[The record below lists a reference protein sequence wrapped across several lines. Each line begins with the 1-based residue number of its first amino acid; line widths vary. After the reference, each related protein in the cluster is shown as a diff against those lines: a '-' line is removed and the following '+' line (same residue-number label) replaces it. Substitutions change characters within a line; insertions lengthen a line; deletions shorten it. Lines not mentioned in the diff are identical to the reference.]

1 LVLDTGR
8 GSGVPNS
15 AQALD
20 ELAANARQV
29 GTAIESVIDGKA
41 EAVRLALIVLL
52 AEGHLLIEDVPG
64 VGKTMLAKA
73 LARSIDGSVRRIQF
87 TPDLLPSDVT
97 GVSAYNQELREF
109 EFKPGPIFANIVVGD
124 EINRASPKT
133 QSALLECME
142 ERQVTVDGTT
152 YPLDRPFMVIA
163 TQNPVEMEGT
173 YPLPEAQRDRFTAR
187 ISIGYPTA
195 AAELEM
201 LDTHGSSS
209 PLDQLKP
216 VTAAHD
222 IRTLIE
228 AVRGVLVAGQIKE
241 YIIALCAATRT
252 APELR
257 LGASPRAALHLL
269 RAARARAALD
279 GRDYVIPDD
288 IQVLAAPVLA
298 HRLLPT
304 AEALVERKLPGQV
317 VTRIV
322 EQTPLPRALPGDAT
336 MRGLLG
342 ALTVRGRSFV
352 AAGGAAL
359 LCGVFIPEPDLVRIG
374 GLLLA
379 LPLLSAVGAGR
390 ARYRLSCV
398 RTVSPARLP
407 AGQSA
412 SLTIRL
418 TNVSRLRTGLLLAE
432 DTVPYALGSR
442 PRFIFEGIG
451 AGGARAY
458 TYQIGSQTRG
468 RYTVGPL
475 RVRVADSFGL
485 VSITRAFTSTSVLTV
500 TPRIIPLARP
510 PLGGFWLGDSE
521 HGRRSIAASGEDDVA
536 PRAYRTGDSLQRV
549 HWRSTARYGELM
561 VRREEQY
568 WRNTASLF
576 LDTRRSGFSV
586 PLFELAVT
594 TAASI
599 GVHLAGEG
607 FEARFVTADGEVPRQ
622 GTFRDTLLDTLA
634 VLRPSRAVSLEVGVS
649 ALGTAGGQ
657 LIAVLGDLPPAQ
669 ARDLAA
675 ARRGTA
681 PGMAIFLA
689 EPDARDVA
697 ASAQV
702 LTAAG
707 WRVAVVPDAARL
719 PSAWQELFRAPAG
732 AGGSVSGTA
741 RG

>member
-1 LVLDTGR
+1 
-8 GSGVPNS
+8 
-15 AQALD
+15 
-20 ELAANARQV
+20 
-29 GTAIESVIDGKA
+29 
-41 EAVRLALIVLL
+41 
-52 AEGHLLIEDVPG
+52 
-64 VGKTMLAKA
+64 
-73 LARSIDGSVRRIQF
+73 
-87 TPDLLPSDVT
+87 
-97 GVSAYNQELREF
+97 
-109 EFKPGPIFANIVVGD
+109 
-124 EINRASPKT
+124 
-133 QSALLECME
+133 
-142 ERQVTVDGTT
+142 
-152 YPLDRPFMVIA
+152 
-163 TQNPVEMEGT
+163 
-173 YPLPEAQRDRFTAR
+173 
-187 ISIGYPTA
+187 
-195 AAELEM
+195 
-201 LDTHGSSS
+201 
-209 PLDQLKP
+209 
-216 VTAAHD
+216 
-222 IRTLIE
+222 
-228 AVRGVLVAGQIKE
+228 
-241 YIIALCAATRT
+241 
-252 APELR
+252 
-257 LGASPRAALHLL
+257 
-269 RAARARAALD
+269 
-279 GRDYVIPDD
+279 
-288 IQVLAAPVLA
+288 
-298 HRLLPT
+298 
-304 AEALVERKLPGQV
+304 
-317 VTRIV
+317 
-322 EQTPLPRALPGDAT
+322 

-352 AAGGAAL
+352 AAGAAAI
-359 LCGVFIPEPDLVRIG
+359 LCGMLIPEPDLVRIG
-374 GLLLA
+374 ALLLA
-379 LPLLSAVGAGR
+379 LPLLSAAGAGR

-407 AGQSA
+407 TGQSA
-412 SLTIRL
+412 ALTIRL

-458 TYQIGSQTRG
+458 TYQLGSQTRG

-500 TPRIIPLARP
+500 TPRIIPLTRP

-521 HGRRSIAASGEDDVA
+521 HGRRSIAASGEDDAA
-536 PRAYRTGDSLQRV
+536 PRAYRTGDSLHRV

-576 LDTRRSGFSV
+576 LDTRRSGFSE

-634 VLRPSRAVSLEVGVS
+634 VLRPSRAVSLEVGIS

-657 LIAVLGDLPPAQ
+657 LIAVLGDLAPAQ

-689 EPDARDVA
+689 EPGERHVT

-732 AGGSVSGTA
+732 AGGSVSGVT

>member
-1 LVLDTGR
+1 
-8 GSGVPNS
+8 
-15 AQALD
+15 
-20 ELAANARQV
+20 
-29 GTAIESVIDGKA
+29 
-41 EAVRLALIVLL
+41 
-52 AEGHLLIEDVPG
+52 
-64 VGKTMLAKA
+64 
-73 LARSIDGSVRRIQF
+73 
-87 TPDLLPSDVT
+87 
-97 GVSAYNQELREF
+97 
-109 EFKPGPIFANIVVGD
+109 
-124 EINRASPKT
+124 
-133 QSALLECME
+133 
-142 ERQVTVDGTT
+142 
-152 YPLDRPFMVIA
+152 
-163 TQNPVEMEGT
+163 
-173 YPLPEAQRDRFTAR
+173 
-187 ISIGYPTA
+187 
-195 AAELEM
+195 
-201 LDTHGSSS
+201 
-209 PLDQLKP
+209 
-216 VTAAHD
+216 
-222 IRTLIE
+222 
-228 AVRGVLVAGQIKE
+228 
-241 YIIALCAATRT
+241 
-252 APELR
+252 
-257 LGASPRAALHLL
+257 
-269 RAARARAALD
+269 
-279 GRDYVIPDD
+279 
-288 IQVLAAPVLA
+288 
-298 HRLLPT
+298 
-304 AEALVERKLPGQV
+304 
-317 VTRIV
+317 
-322 EQTPLPRALPGDAT
+322 

-352 AAGGAAL
+352 AAGAAAV

-374 GLLLA
+374 ALLLA
-379 LPLLSAVGAGR
+379 LPLLSAFGAGR

-412 SLTIRL
+412 ALTIKL

-451 AGGARAY
+451 AGGSRSY
-458 TYQIGSQTRG
+458 TYQVGSETRG

-500 TPRIIPLARP
+500 TPRIIALARP
-510 PLGGFWLGDSE
+510 PLGGYWLGDSE

-576 LDTRRSGFSV
+576 LDTRRAGYTAS
-586 PLFELAVT
+586 LFELAVT

-607 FEARFVTADGEVPRQ
+607 FEARFVTSEGEVPRQ
-622 GTFRDTLLDTLA
+622 GSFRDTLLDTLA
-634 VLRPSRAVSLEVGVS
+634 VLRPSLAVSLEVGVS

-657 LIAVLGDLPPAQ
+657 LIAVLGDLPPAM

-675 ARRGTA
+675 ARRGTV

-689 EPDARDVA
+689 ESEARHVT

-702 LTAAG
+702 LAGAG
-707 WRVAVVPDAARL
+707 WRVAIVPDAARL
-719 PSAWQELFRAPAG
+719 PSAWQELFQGPARV
-732 AGGSVSGTA
+732 AGSVPEAA